1 MRVLIKQK
9 EERNASDNL
18 QKIWR
23 SLDKQLGCIIKK
35 KKNDWV
41 QDRGK
46 WKEFVAVCKTPRG
59 DSFLLKFLMAFPIGA
74 MLTRVGW
81 GGG

>member
-35 KKNDWV
+35 KKMTGCRTV
-41 QDRGK
+41 ASGK
-46 WKEFVAVCKTPRG
+46 NLLLSVRRHEVIV
-59 DSFLLKFLMAFPIGA
+59 SFLNF
-74 MLTRVGW
+74 
-81 GGG
+81 